1 MEIAIPFLALGGLY
15 LISNQNSNKN
25 ENLDEG
31 FENKRWQLPNE
42 NIPDK
47 NYPEEYPVN
56 VPELDRTSFLSV
68 NNRYDGGTA
77 YTDKYFNPVNPINQ
91 LSKEEN
97 PYIGSGGE
105 GNAAKRGQLNT
116 SSLSGDSSRYSTEY
130 NKDSKYYNITGQKV
144 GSDYFTHNNMVPFFG
159 SRLRSNHA
167 DTNYSESVLDNMAGT
182 GSQTYSKKEQSP
194 LFSPHDDLQ
203 WATGVP
209 NQTDF
214 IRSRINPSTKMSGVK
229 PFAEEKVGPGLGL
242 GYTTEGSG
250 GYNSGLFMRDSWVDR
265 GVDELRVA
273 NKPKPGGISLLGHEG
288 PADSAI
294 KRTSDFNQMGVLEKN
309 RPDTYFEMNEDR
321 YFTTKG
327 VQSAPTLRTLPVETF
342 SHRGANDMTYSGVA
356 GNPTQSTYTKG
367 EYMPSNN
374 IELGSLP
381 FLGANATNKGYATE
395 SDYGIK
401 SQTAYMNNRTINAN
415 DTEYFGII
423 GGSIGAVVAPLLD
436 ALRPSR
442 RENTVGSLRPYQNA
456 KSSVQRSYVFNP
468 NNRLPPTIRE
478 TTQTTNGHL
487 NINANQ
493 NGYGYVVTE
502 NQSADTNRQT
512 TGDYYYAGGS
522 SAGSQTQRPRTYD
535 AEYNQRNNDIKSSTI
550 DGYMVSGNMEL
561 FNSDINMTSKPKEK
575 YLENN
580 RSTSIYSTIPQ
591 TPDANNI
598 GTLQGNPGVYQG
610 IQLDRNEP
618 DVLTSLKGNPFAL
631 NVLNGI

>member
-15 LISNQNSNKN
+15 LISNQNSQKN
-25 ENLDEG
+25 DILEEG
-31 FENKRWQLPNE
+31 FDSKKLQLPNE

-47 NYPEEYPVN
+47 NYPAEYPVN

-68 NNRYDGGTA
+68 NNRYDGGGA
-77 YTDKYFNPVNPINQ
+77 YTDKFFNPVNPVNQ
-91 LSKEEN
+91 EEYDVN
-97 PYIGSGGE
+97 N
-105 GNAAKRGQLNT
+105 GNAGTKRGQLTT
-116 SSLSGDSSRYSTEY
+116 SSLSGDSASYSTQY
-130 NKDSKYYNITGQKV
+130 SKDSHYYNITGQKV
-144 GSDYFTHNNMVPFFG
+144 SSDYFTHNNMVPFFG
-159 SRLRSNHA
+159 SRLRTNHA

-182 GSQTYSKKEQSP
+182 GSQVYSKKEQSP
-194 LFSPHDDLQ
+194 LFSPHDNLQ

-229 PFAEEKVGPGLGL
+229 PFADEKVGPGLGL
-242 GYTTEGSG
+242 GYTTEGLG
-250 GYNSGLFMRDSWVDR
+250 GYNSGMFMRDQWVDR
-265 GVDELRVA
+265 GVDDLRVA
-273 NKPKPGGISLLGHEG
+273 NNPKPGGISLLGHEG

-294 KRTSDFNQMGVLEKN
+294 KKTTHSSQMGVLEKN
-309 RPDTYFEMNEDR
+309 RPDSYFEMGQDR

-327 VQSAPTLRTLPVETF
+327 VETAPTLRALPVETF
-342 SHRGANDMTYSGVA
+342 SHRGTDSMTYSGAA
-356 GNPTQSTYTKG
+356 GNSTQSTYITG

-381 FLGANATNKGYATE
+381 FLGASAMNKGDATE

-401 SQTAYMNNRTINAN
+401 GQKAYMNNRTINAN

-442 RENTVGSLRPYQNA
+442 RENTVGTLRPYQNA
-456 KSSVQRSYVFNP
+456 KSSVQRSYIFNP
-468 NNRLPPTIRE
+468 NDRLPPTIRE
-478 TTQTTNGHL
+478 TTQNTNGHL

-493 NGYGYVVTE
+493 NGYGYIVTE
-502 NQSADTNRQT
+502 NQAADTNRKT

-535 AEYNQRNNDIKSSTI
+535 AEYRQRNNDIKSSTI

-580 RSTSIYSTIPQ
+580 RPTAIQSTIPQ
-591 TPDANNI
+591 TPDVTNI
-598 GTLQGNPGVYQG
+598 GTLQGNSGIYQG
-610 IQLDRNEP
+610 IQLDRNSP

-631 NVLNGI
+631 SVLNGI

>member
-15 LISNQNSNKN
+15 LISNQNSKKN
-25 ENLDEG
+25 DILDEG
-31 FENKRWQLPNE
+31 FENKQLQLPNE

-68 NNRYDGGTA
+68 NNRYDGGGA
-77 YTDKYFNPVNPINQ
+77 YTDKFFNPLNPVNQVTND
-91 LSKEEN
+91 SN
-97 PYIGSGGE
+97 NGNGGT
-105 GNAAKRGQLNT
+105 KRGQLT
-116 SSLSGDSSRYSTEY
+116 TGVLSGDSSSYSNKY
-130 NKDSKYYNITGQKV
+130 NQDSKFYNITGQKV
-144 GSDYFTHNNMVPFFG
+144 SGDYFTHNNMVPFFG
-159 SRLRSNHA
+159 SRLRTNHA
-167 DTNYSESVLDNMAGT
+167 DTNYSESVLDNMAGA
-182 GSQTYSKKEQSP
+182 GSQVYSKKEQSP
-194 LFSPHDDLQ
+194 LFSPHDNLQ

-214 IRSRINPSTKMSGVK
+214 IRSRINPSTKMNGVK
-229 PFAEEKVGPGLGL
+229 PFEDEKVGPGLGL
-242 GYTTEGSG
+242 GYTTDGLG
-250 GYNSGLFMRDSWVDR
+250 GYNSGLFMRDQWIDR

-273 NKPKPGGISLLGHEG
+273 NKPKPGGISLLGYEG

-294 KRTSDFNQMGVLEKN
+294 KKTSNSSQMGVLEKN
-309 RPDTYFEMNEDR
+309 RPDTYFEMGQER

-327 VQSAPTLRTLPVETF
+327 AETAPALRTLPVETF
-342 SHRGANDMTYSGVA
+342 SHRGTNDMSYSGAA
-356 GNPTQSTYTKG
+356 GNSTQSTYITG

-381 FLGANATNKGYATE
+381 FLGASAMNKGDATE

-401 SQTAYMNNRTINAN
+401 GQKAYMNNRTINAN

-442 RENTVGSLRPYQNA
+442 RENTVGTLRPYQNA
-456 KSSVQRSYVFNP
+456 KSTVQRSYIFNP
-468 NNRLPPTIRE
+468 NDRLPPTIRE
-478 TTQTTNGHL
+478 TTQNTNGHL

-493 NGYGYVVTE
+493 NGYGYIVTE
-502 NQSADTNRQT
+502 NQVADTNRKT
-512 TGDYYYAGGS
+512 TNDYYYAGGS

-535 AEYNQRNNDIKSSTI
+535 AEYRQRNNDIKSSTI
-550 DGYMVSGNMEL
+550 EGYMVSGNMEL

-580 RSTSIYSTIPQ
+580 RPASIQSTIPQ
-591 TPDANNI
+591 TPDVTNI
-598 GTLQGNPGVYQG
+598 GALHGNQAVYQG
-610 IQLDRNEP
+610 IQLDRNTP

-631 NVLNGI
+631 SVINGI